1 MQNLKKTIVI
11 ITIILPLLMGIFA
24 STAQAAT
31 NQSPNQV
38 FLGLSGYPTS
48 TNQIDNIINTMKA
61 NDLNTYRMSANPQ
74 WSGGPHPYHQE
85 YIQYFLDHTPSNWII
100 IVDRN
105 HLYPP
110 TEASAT
116 SARNNW
122 ATAKNSIFEVLQSF
136 PNNPRVMV
144 ELINEYISSDFY
156 PRMQSLVNDIRS
168 AGYTNSIV
176 VNKWNQPWTV
186 INDPLAA
193 TFQGY
198 HFYFNSWSPSGAIS
212 QMKTAQSKGIKI
224 ISTEVGADYNEYSS
238 FTSSTVGEL
247 NDFLAQTSNMGIGS
261 TIWMNENLN
270 NMPRY
275 QQLGLAFPTVS
286 TPTPTPTTTPTPTPT
301 TTPTPTPTTTPTPTP
316 TTTPTPTPTT
326 TPTPTPTTT
335 PTPTVNPTQPPTSNN
350 VVFEDNFESRNLYSW
365 STTTTR
371 SDSVITANYVPYDGN
386 SHARFY
392 TSGSSRGRENAYLT
406 KNVNL
411 QTATA
416 TGQFRFS
423 SYLSSTILKDN
434 NDKLYLIRFAN
445 SNGDIAW
452 AGIKRE
458 NGVTKW
464 LLYTNGA
471 HTSAAID
478 INIDHY
484 YSVTLHWNAA
494 QQKAEMYVNGQKI
507 LESNTG
513 SYETVTRVDMGIIST
528 YKVQNPLIVYGD
540 NFIISNK

>member
-1 MQNLKKTIVI
+1 MKPTKKSIVI
-11 ITIILPLLMGIFA
+11 LTLILPLFLGIFA

-224 ISTEVGADYNEYSS
+224 INTEVGADYNEHNS
-238 FTSSTVGEL
+238 FTTSTVTEL
-247 NDFLAQTSNMGIGS
+247 NDFLKQTTSMGIGS
-261 TIWMNENLN
+261 TVWMNENLN
-270 NMPRY
+270 NMPTY
-275 QQLGLAFPTVS
+275 QQLNIAVPSVTS
-286 TPTPTPTTTPTPTPT
+286 AMSISSTNPTPTPDPTNSPTPDPTTSYPTTTPTPTST
-301 TTPTPTPTTTPTPTP
+301 H
-316 TTTPTPTPTT
+316 
-326 TPTPTPTTT
+326 
-335 PTPTVNPTQPPTSNN
+335 
-350 VVFEDNFESRNLYSW
+350 YSS
-365 STTTTR
+365 ST
-371 SDSVITANYVPYDGN
+371 YY
-386 SHARFY
+386 
-392 TSGSSRGRENAYLT
+392 SSSTHYS
-406 KNVNL
+406 
-411 QTATA
+411 
-416 TGQFRFS
+416 S
-423 SYLSSTILKDN
+423 SYN
-434 NDKLYLIRFAN
+434 QHHHR
-445 SNGDIAW
+445 
-452 AGIKRE
+452 
-458 NGVTKW
+458 
-464 LLYTNGA
+464 
-471 HTSAAID
+471 
-478 INIDHY
+478 
-484 YSVTLHWNAA
+484 
-494 QQKAEMYVNGQKI
+494 
-507 LESNTG
+507 
-513 SYETVTRVDMGIIST
+513 
-528 YKVQNPLIVYGD
+528 
-540 NFIISNK
+540 